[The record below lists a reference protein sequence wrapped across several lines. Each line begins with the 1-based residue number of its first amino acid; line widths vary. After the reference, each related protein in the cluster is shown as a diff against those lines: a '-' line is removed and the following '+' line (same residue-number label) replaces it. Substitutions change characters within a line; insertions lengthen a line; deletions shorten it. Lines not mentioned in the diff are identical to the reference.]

1 MTEKSRD
8 TRRVAARLLREGW
21 VRRRGKGDHV
31 NFSKPERPALITI
44 DMGKKELDKNAYRRI
59 SKLAGWE

>member
-1 MTEKSRD
+1 M
-8 TRRVAARLLREGW
+8 AARLLREGW

-44 DMGKKELDKNAYRRI
+44 DMSKKELDKNAYRRI